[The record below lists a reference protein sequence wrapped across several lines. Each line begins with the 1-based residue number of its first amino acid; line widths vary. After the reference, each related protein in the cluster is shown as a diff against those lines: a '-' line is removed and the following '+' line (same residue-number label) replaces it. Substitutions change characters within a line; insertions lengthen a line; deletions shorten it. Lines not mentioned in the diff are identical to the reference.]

1 MKKKNVIKKY
11 REFKEILNLR
21 KFKRNSLF
29 TIYYRDNNEIEKT
42 RVGILITKKHGNAV
56 KRNLIKRQIRNIID
70 HSLDYKDSKDLIIV
84 ISKQYNPNEF
94 KRNEEMLQKLLY
106 SIIKEVN

>member
-11 REFKEILNLR
+11 LEFKEILNLR

-29 TIYYRDNNEIEKT
+29 TIYYRENSEDKT

-70 HSLDYKDSKDLIIV
+70 HTLDYKDSKDLIIV
-84 ISKQYNPNEF
+84 TSKQYNPNEF
-94 KRNEEMLQKLLY
+94 KKTRRCYRNF
-106 SIIKEVN
+106 S

>member
-29 TIYYRDNNEIEKT
+29 TIYYRDSEIKKT

-70 HSLDYKDSKDLIIV
+70 HTLDYKDSKDLIIV

-94 KRNEEMLQKLLY
+94 KRNEEMLQKLLQ

>member
-11 REFKEILNLR
+11 LEFKEILNLR

-29 TIYYRDNNEIEKT
+29 TIYYRDNEINKT

-94 KRNEEMLQKLLY
+94 KRNEEMLQKLLQ

>member
-11 REFKEILNLR
+11 QEFKEILNLR

-29 TIYYRDNNEIEKT
+29 TIYYRDNQEINKT

-70 HSLDYKDSKDLIIV
+70 HTLDYKESKDLIIV

-94 KRNEEMLQKLLY
+94 KRNEEMLQKLLQ